1 MRVLI
6 VGAGIAGV
14 AAARGFLAAGHE
26 VTVLERSPA
35 LRETGCAILI
45 WHNGTTVLDD
55 LGVRMDGAGQRLEA
69 IEVRS
74 SRGRRVMV
82 MDLERLAAHF
92 GAPVI
97 SLPRRVLLDRLAEGL
112 PEDIFRFGARFAKVH
127 DDGRSV
133 RVETE
138 DGTQYTGDLLI
149 GADGVNSQVRT
160 ALFGPQPA
168 RPTGTATWQGL
179 IKAPFDPGTRAQ
191 IFLGP
196 HGDFGLN
203 PSGDGTVQWLIDF
216 RLRPGDVHE
225 PRHVALA
232 ALRQRYGSWGSP
244 VPELLEALT
253 EEDLELFPHRRHRA
267 PLRWG
272 RGRSVLIGDAVHAM
286 PPMLAQGAGQ
296 GLEDVSA
303 LLRALAAAGRDPA
316 AALTAALAAYE
327 RSRRRSATL
336 ASALATQ
343 AVATGGPRAFL
354 TQNEWALRG
363 AVAMPGGLGTWM
375 LRRLIR
381 GVSARL

>member
-35 LRETGCAILI
+35 LRETGCAIMI
-45 WHNGTTVLDD
+45 WPNGTTVLDD

-74 SRGRRVMV
+74 SRGRPVMV
-82 MDLERLAAHF
+82 MDFDRLTSEL
-92 GAPVI
+92 GAPVV

-112 PEDIFRFGARFAKVH
+112 PQDIYHFGARVTGVH

-138 DGTQYTGDLLI
+138 DGVRHTGDLLV

-160 ALFGPQPA
+160 ALFGSRPA

-179 IKAPFDPGTRAQ
+179 IKAPFDPGARALL
-191 IFLGP
+191 FLGP
-196 HGDFGLN
+196 QGDFGMN

-216 RLRPGDVHE
+216 RLRPGDGRE
-225 PRHVALA
+225 RRDVALA
-232 ALRQRYGSWGSP
+232 ALRRRYGSWGSP
-244 VPELLEALT
+244 VPELLEALS
-253 EEDLELFPHRRHRA
+253 EDDIGLFPHRRHRA
-267 PLRWG
+267 PLRWRRG
-272 RGRSVLIGDAVHAM
+272 RGVLIGDAVHAM

-303 LLRALAAAGRDPA
+303 LLRALSAAWPDLAG
-316 AALTAALAAYE
+316 ALATYE
-327 RSRRRSATL
+327 RSRRRQATL
-336 ASALATQ
+336 ASLLATQ
-343 AVATGGPRAFL
+343 AVATGGPRAAL

-363 AVAMPGGLGTWM
+363 AVAVPGGLGTAM

-381 GVSARL
+381 GVSTRL

>member
-6 VGAGIAGV
+6 AGAGIAGV

-35 LRETGCAILI
+35 LRETGYAIMI
-45 WHNGTTVLDD
+45 WHNGTTVLND

-82 MDLERLAAHF
+82 MDLERLATEF
-92 GAPVI
+92 GAPVV

-112 PEDIFRFGARFAKVH
+112 PDDIYRFGARVTGLH

-138 DGTQYTGDLLI
+138 DGTRYTGDLLI

-160 ALFGPQPA
+160 ALFGSQPA

-179 IKAPFDPGTRAQ
+179 IKAPFDPGSRALL
-191 IFLGP
+191 FLGP
-196 HGDFGLN
+196 RGDFGMN
-203 PSGDGTVQWLIDF
+203 PSGDGMVQWLIDF
-216 RLRPGDVHE
+216 HLRPGDGRE
-225 PRHVALA
+225 RRDVALA

-244 VPELLEALT
+244 VPELLETLT
-253 EEDLELFPHRRHRA
+253 EEDIELFPHRRHRA
-267 PLRWG
+267 PLRWR

-296 GLEDVSA
+296 GLEDVAA
-303 LLRALAAAGRDPA
+303 LLRALASAGPDPA
-316 AALTAALAAYE
+316 GALSAYE
-327 RSRRRSATL
+327 RSRRRQARL

-343 AVATGGPRAFL
+343 AVATGGPRAAL
-354 TQNEWALRG
+354 TQSEWALRG
-363 AVAMPGGLGTWM
+363 AVAVPGGLGTWM
-375 LRRLIR
+375 LRKLIR
-381 GVSARL
+381 GVSSRL